1 MKCHCK
7 VHQKYSSIP
16 NYLNHLHKLL
26 AQLFLTSSQF
36 LQKVI
41 KQAMTG
47 SSRSSQVPTP
57 NYFSSLRTSRTKHYQ
72 MTDQSL
78 PKSLVSHKP
87 RTCDLTAVAHCC
99 SFLWLFCNHFV
110 GLSIGVIAVTQ
121 VNVKLL
127 IL

>member
-26 AQLFLTSSQF
+26 AQLFLTPNQF
-36 LQKVI
+36 LAIVI
-41 KQAMTG
+41 KQTMTG
-47 SSRSSQVPTP
+47 SSRSSQVPPIISVACTR
-57 NYFSSLRTSRTKHYQ
+57 LG
-72 MTDQSL
+72 QSTIRC
-78 PKSLVSHKP
+78 PINPCQKSLVSHKP
-87 RTCDLTAVAHCC
+87 MTCDLTAVAHCC